1 MNRKFGESYSKKKKS
16 VDFVVFFLSLLCCF
30 SGGRRAVSVV
40 SFDKKF
46 VKGQKKNWQEFS
58 PKISDKNN
66 KRVVASVCLATV
78 SPIVRAT
85 RSYVLPPLSG
95 IDMVMLT
102 GDASRQC

>member
-1 MNRKFGESYSKKKKS
+1 MNHTAKKKRNLWILLF
-16 VDFVVFFLSLLCCF
+16 FVIIVLFLWRQMSRF
-30 SGGRRAVSVV
+30 GSVV

-78 SPIVRAT
+78 SPIVRAA

-102 GDASRQC
+102 GDVSRQC